1 MKDFAGKTILITG
14 ASSGIGKV
22 FAEKLAAS
30 KAKLLLTAR
39 REDRLHQISSE
50 LSTRYG
56 IEVHCFKADLSRSDA
71 SWQIFEWIR
80 SKGFQVDVLINNAG
94 FGSYG
99 RFDESAIEE
108 VQAMMNVNI
117 QALVLLTRLFLPEI
131 KSRKG
136 GIIQVASTAAFQP
149 VPYLALYAAT
159 KAFVKNFSEAIWSEN
174 RDVRIFCLCPGNTR
188 SEFHDLAGIH
198 QKKVFLRASTEDL
211 VQYGLNKFLNSN
223 NPTGVHGWAN
233 AGVAFSNRLIHTRL
247 GLWVARKIYEIRT
260 ENKQK

>member
-1 MKDFAGKTILITG
+1 MKSFEGKTVLITG

-22 FAEKLAAS
+22 FAEKFAAS
-30 KAKLLLTAR
+30 KAKILLTAR
-39 REDRLHQISSE
+39 REDRLHQ
-50 LSTRYG
+50 LSKDLSARYG
-56 IEVHCFKADLSRSDA
+56 VEVHYLKADLCAADA
-71 SWQIFEWIR
+71 PRQIYEW
-80 SKGFQVDVLINNAG
+80 SKSGNFKVDLLVNNAG
-94 FGSYG
+94 FGRYG
-99 RFDESAIEE
+99 RFDEMPAEE
-108 VQAMMNVNI
+108 LQAMMQVNI
-117 QALVLLTRLFLPEI
+117 QSLVWLTRLYLPEI

-136 GIIQVASTAAFQP
+136 GIIQIASTAAFQP
-149 VPYLALYAAT
+149 LPYLALYAAT
-159 KAFVKNFSEAIWSEN
+159 KSFVKSFSEAIWSEN
-174 RDVRIFCLCPGNTR
+174 RDVRIFCLCPGNTQ